1 MATKLRRLPLP
12 RLLFILSTLFF
23 VGQIAAALQWIE
35 SNQPYLD
42 QPSGLYPVVLLP
54 GSTCSQIEVRLT
66 DAYEP
71 PSPVCE
77 ARKGDGRWSLLYKN
91 ITAPDAQVPCF
102 ADQLRLVYDHAGGDY
117 RNARGVETRAL
128 SFGSTRGF
136 LANEPAD
143 RELCMGKLVEALERE
158 GYRDGESLFGAPYD
172 FRHAPAAEG
181 QANMELSRF
190 RRALR
195 ALVERASRAH
205 GDKAVV
211 LVSHS
216 QGGYFTM
223 DFLRRSPLSWRRRFV
238 KHYVMASTGAGG
250 FVVSMQFFASTG
262 DSSSSS
268 PPSPATAMSL
278 PSVGS
283 TLPRRFTAL
292 PSPVAFG
299 DDTPLV
305 VTRNRSYAARDMP
318 AFLAAAGLPP
328 DMVRLYETRELPVAL
343 NLGAPLV
350 PVTCVNGVGV
360 PTTEMLLYR
369 DGLDG
374 APELAYG
381 DGDGVVNL
389 ASIVALDKVI
399 GGDPR
404 QEYYRSVRIAN
415 MSHRGVVS
423 DPVALRRL
431 VGEILADTRGKD
443 TRVM

>member
-1 MATKLRRLPLP
+1 MGVEPASPGGVE
-12 RLLFILSTLFF
+12 
-23 VGQIAAALQWIE
+23 VGRE
-35 SNQPYLD
+35 
-42 QPSGLYPVVLLP
+42 PSGLYPVVLLP
-54 GSTCSQIEVRLT
+54 GSSCSQIEVRLT

-91 ITAPDAQVPCF
+91 IIAPDAQVPCF
-102 ADQLRLVYDHAGGDY
+102 ADQLRLVYDGDY
-117 RNARGVETRAL
+117 HNARGVETRAL

-181 QANMELSRF
+181 QPNMELSRF
-190 RRALR
+190 RQNLR
-195 ALVERASRAH
+195 ALVERASMANGRRPA
-205 GDKAVV
+205 V

-216 QGGYFTM
+216 QGGYFAM

-238 KHYVMASTGAGG
+238 KHHVMASTGAGG
-250 FVVSMQFFASTG
+250 FVVSMQFFASTTG

-268 PPSPATAMSL
+268 SPSPATAMSL
-278 PSVGS
+278 PSVGG
-283 TLPRRFTAL
+283 TLPSRFTAL

-299 DDTPLV
+299 DDTPLA
-305 VTRNRSYAARDMP
+305 VTRNKSYAARDMP

-350 PVTCVNGVGV
+350 PVTCINGVGV

-374 APELAYG
+374 APEVAYG

-431 VGEILADTRGKD
+431 VGEILAATHAED